1 MPTLQPVRGTHDLLP
16 DTARAQRH
24 VASTAADI
32 ALRYG
37 FEEMTPP
44 VFEFTDVFQRT
55 LGDTS
60 DIVTKEMYTFEDRG
74 GDSIT
79 LRPEFTAGIARAFMS
94 NGLQQSVPIKYFA
107 RGPVFRYERPQK
119 GRLRQFHQVDIEILG
134 VPGPQADIEV
144 IAVGDHF
151 LRELGIAE
159 DVTLEINTLGDT
171 ESRQIY
177 RSVLVDYLNG
187 HKEKLSEDSLTRL
200 EKNPLRIFDSKDEG
214 DRVVMMDAP
223 LLTEHLSENARTF
236 FDTVLAGLDAIGI
249 QYKVNRKLVRGL
261 DYYSHTAF
269 EFVTDKLG
277 AQGAVLAGGRYDG
290 LMEQMGG
297 KPTPGIGWA
306 AGIERLAMMIGDV
319 PSAFLPIA
327 LVPVGNID
335 DTFMLSLAQQLR
347 GAGYQIDL
355 GYSGN
360 MGKRMKRA
368 DKLNAVAVVI
378 VGEDELARN
387 AVTVRNMRSG
397 EQAEVLLTD
406 LQEHLTVYR

>member
-1 MPTLQPVRGTHDLLP
+1 MATLQPVRGTHDLLP
-16 DTARAQRH
+16 TDMRAQRH
-24 VASTAADI
+24 VMDKAQAI
-32 ALRYG
+32 ALLYG

-94 NGLQQSVPIKYFA
+94 NGLQQSVPVKFFA

-119 GRLRQFHQVDIEILG
+119 GRLRQFHQVDVEILG
-134 VPGPQADIEV
+134 VEGPQADIEV
-144 IAVGDHF
+144 IAVGAHL
-151 LRELGIAE
+151 LRALGVAD

-171 ESRQIY
+171 ESRQTY
-177 RSVLVDYLNG
+177 RETLVSYLNG
-187 HKEKLSEDSLTRL
+187 HKDKLSEDSLNRL

-214 DRVVMMDAP
+214 DRRVMAEAP
-223 LLTEHLSENARTF
+223 LLSEHLNDHSRQF
-236 FDTVLAGLDAIGI
+236 FDAVLQGLADVGVDANI
-249 QYKVNRKLVRGL
+249 NPRLVRGL

-297 KPTPGIGWA
+297 RPTPGIGWA
-306 AGIERLAMMIGDV
+306 AGVERLAMMVGDDQGAV
-319 PSAFLPIA
+319 RPVTI
-327 LVPVGNID
+327 VPVGDAAARPAIKI
-335 DTFMLSLAQQLR
+335 AQTLR
-347 GAGYQIDL
+347 EAGYHIDL

-360 MGKRMKRA
+360 LKKRMKRA
-368 DKLNAVAVVI
+368 DNINAIAVVI
-378 VGEDELARN
+378 LGEDELARD
-387 AVTVRNMRSG
+387 AASVRDMQSG
-397 EQAEVLLTD
+397 EQTEVPLSD
-406 LQEHLTVYR
+406 LREHLAKYR

>member
-1 MPTLQPVRGTHDLLP
+1 MATLQPVRGTHDLLP
-16 DTARAQRH
+16 SDMRAQRH
-24 VASTAADI
+24 VMDKAQEI
-32 ALRYG
+32 ALLYG

-94 NGLQQSVPIKYFA
+94 NGLQQSVPVKFFA

-119 GRLRQFHQVDIEILG
+119 GRLRQFHQVDVEILG
-134 VPGPQADIEV
+134 IPGPQADIEV
-144 IAVGDHF
+144 IAVGAHL
-151 LRELGIAE
+151 LRALGIAD
-159 DVTLEINTLGDT
+159 DVTLQINTLGDN
-171 ESRQIY
+171 ESRQNY
-177 RSVLVDYLNG
+177 RETLVAYLQG
-187 HKEKLSEDSLTRL
+187 YKSRLSEDSLNRL

-214 DRVVMMDAP
+214 DRQVMADAP
-223 LLTEHLSENARTF
+223 LLSEHLNDHSRQF
-236 FDTVLAGLDAIGI
+236 FDDVLQGLADVGVVANI
-249 QYKVNRKLVRGL
+249 NPRLVRGL

-297 KPTPGIGWA
+297 RPTPGIGWA
-306 AGIERLAMMIGDV
+306 AGVERLAMMVGDNLNAV
-319 PSAFLPIA
+319 RPIA
-327 LVPVGNID
+327 VIPVGDAAGRTAIKVAQ
-335 DTFMLSLAQQLR
+335 SLR
-347 GAGYQIDL
+347 EAGYHVDL

-368 DKLNAVAVVI
+368 DKLNAVAAVLL
-378 VGEDELARN
+378 GDDELARE
-387 AVTVRNMRSG
+387 AATVRDMQNG
-397 EQAEVLLTD
+397 EQAEVPLSELR
-406 LQEHLTVYR
+406 EHLAKYR

>member
-1 MPTLQPVRGTHDLLP
+1 MATLQPVRGTHDLLP
-16 DTARAQRH
+16 SDMRAQRH
-24 VASTAADI
+24 VMDTAQAI
-32 ALRYG
+32 ALLYG

-60 DIVTKEMYTFEDRG
+60 DIVTKEMYTFDDRG

-94 NGLQQSVPIKYFA
+94 NGLQQAVPVKFFA

-119 GRLRQFHQVDIEILG
+119 GRLRQFHQVDVEILG

-144 IAVGDHF
+144 IAVGAH
-151 LRELGIAE
+151 LLKALGISA
-159 DVTLEINTLGDT
+159 DVKLEINTLGDT
-171 ESRQIY
+171 ESRQHY
-177 RSVLVDYLNG
+177 RDTLVAYLNG
-187 HKEKLSEDSLTRL
+187 HKSELSEDSLNRL

-214 DRVVMMDAP
+214 DRSVMADAP
-223 LLTEHLSENARTF
+223 LLSEHLNDHSRQF
-236 FDTVLAGLDAIGI
+236 FDAVLLGLADVGVETTI
-249 QYKVNRKLVRGL
+249 NRRLVRGL

-306 AGIERLAMMIGDV
+306 AGVERLAMMVGEPV
-319 PSAFLPIA
+319 GAVRPIA
-327 LVPVGNID
+327 VIPVGDAASRTAIIV
-335 DTFMLSLAQQLR
+335 AQTLR
-347 GAGYQIDL
+347 EAGYHVDL

-368 DKLNAVAVVI
+368 DKLNAVAAVLL
-378 VGEDELARN
+378 GDDELARK
-387 AVTVRNMRSG
+387 AATVRDMQNG
-397 EQAEVLLTD
+397 EQAEVPLSELR
-406 LQEHLTVYR
+406 EHLARYR

>member
-1 MPTLQPVRGTHDLLP
+1 MASLQPVRGTHDLLP
-16 DTARAQRH
+16 DDSRAQRF
-24 VASTAADI
+24 VQDTAAAI

-94 NGLQQSVPIKYFA
+94 NGLQQSVPVKFFA

-119 GRLRQFHQVDIEILG
+119 GRLRQFHQVDVEILG

-144 IAVGDHF
+144 IAVGAHL
-151 LRELGIAE
+151 LRELGIAD

-171 ESRQIY
+171 ESRQNY
-177 RSVLVDYLNG
+177 RETLVAYLTN
-187 HKEKLSEDSLTRL
+187 HKSKLSEDSLKRL
-200 EKNPLRIFDSKDEG
+200 QKNPLRIFDSKNEG
-214 DRVVMMDAP
+214 DREVMAEAP
-223 LLTEHLSENARTF
+223 LLQEYLNDHSRAF
-236 FDTVLAGLDAIGI
+236 FDDVLQGLADVGVETNI
-249 QYKVNRKLVRGL
+249 NPRLVRGL

-269 EFVTDKLG
+269 EFVTTTLG
-277 AQGAVLAGGRYDG
+277 SQGAVLAGGRYDG

-297 KPTPGIGWA
+297 RAMPGIGWA
-306 AGIERLAMMIGDV
+306 AGVERLAMMVGDAAPSKRPVAVV
-319 PSAFLPIA
+319 PMGAPAAREAMKIA
-327 LVPVGNID
+327 Q
-335 DTFMLSLAQQLR
+335 SLR
-347 GAGYQIDL
+347 ENGYHVDL

-368 DKLNAVAVVI
+368 DKVNAIAAVI
-378 VGEDELARN
+378 LGDDELAKN
-387 AVTVRNMRSG
+387 VATVRDMQSG
-397 EQAEVLLTD
+397 EQAEVPLPELRER
-406 LQEHLTVYR
+406 LAKYR

>member
-1 MPTLQPVRGTHDLLP
+1 MATLQPVRGTHDLLP
-16 DTARAQRH
+16 TDMRAQRH
-24 VASTAADI
+24 VMDTAQAT
-32 ALRYG
+32 ALLYG

-94 NGLQQSVPIKYFA
+94 NGLQQTVPVKFFA

-119 GRLRQFHQVDIEILG
+119 GRLRQFHQVDVEILG

-144 IAVGDHF
+144 IAVGAH
-151 LRELGIAE
+151 LLQALGVSA
-159 DVTLEINTLGDT
+159 DVKLEINTLGDT
-171 ESRQIY
+171 ESRQNY
-177 RSVLVDYLNG
+177 RDTLVAYLNG
-187 HKEKLSEDSLTRL
+187 HKGSLSEDSLNRL

-214 DRVVMMDAP
+214 DRSVMADAP
-223 LLTEHLSENARTF
+223 LLSEHLNDHSRQF
-236 FDTVLAGLDAIGI
+236 FDEVLQGLADVGI
-249 QYKVNRKLVRGL
+249 EANINRRLVRGL

-297 KPTPGIGWA
+297 KPMPGIGWA
-306 AGIERLAMMIGDV
+306 AGVERLAMMTGDTV
-319 PSAFLPIA
+319 GAVRPVSVI
-327 LVPVGNID
+327 PVGDAASRKAIIV
-335 DTFMLSLAQQLR
+335 AQTLR
-347 GAGYQIDL
+347 EAGYHVDL

-360 MGKRMKRA
+360 LKKRMKRA
-368 DKLNAVAVVI
+368 DNINAIAVI
-378 VGEDELARN
+378 ILGEDELARN
-387 AVTVRNMRSG
+387 AATVRDMQNG
-397 EQAEVLLTD
+397 EQAEVPLSELR
-406 LQEHLTVYR
+406 EHLAKYR